1 MKPVKIEHNV
11 ESWLSSL
18 LKMLQFSVQSVI
30 AAAAVDVA
38 DEQLRTVDVLYMNLV
53 QVTLAEWSDTVSL

>member
-53 QVTLAEWSDTVSL
+53 QVTLAE